1 MNRDDLLRRKAEI
14 EREFAEIQGQIA
26 AWDIELTPVGA
37 RAAPAIKR
45 DRKKYGVTAVA
56 RRGRREV
63 SQIDREARMAELTR
77 KAPLEPLSAQ
87 WTTLRCSEGE

>member
-14 EREFAEIQGQIA
+14 EREFAEIEGQIA

-45 DRKKYGVTAVA
+45 DRKKYNPAVVA
-56 RRGRREV
+56 RRDRREEV
-63 SQIDREARMAELTR
+63 KMAVAERVRATIVGALARAPVER
-77 KAPLEPLSAQ
+77 K
-87 WTTLRCSEGE
+87 